1 MIRPINELYLEMNKL
16 IQKEYDNI
24 ELKRSLNEEYISKGL
39 NPKTVILLFD
49 EKVLPQQLNEI
60 QLIAFCN
67 GVYNIFKNK
76 EYNAKT
82 YFSEAMINSYRNY
95 INIEEPINRIKLN
108 NVIRVNDFDYVTVI
122 KYKDLYE
129 YFSSNLIQYNMS
141 IQRYSTFKKLGQEYI
156 KTPTVDMNTVRSI
169 EQTALEG
176 KLEMTQIVL
185 TLLVQDNEIP
195 KMAFKEKIDN
205 MGELIIDEPIYCNEG
220 FHRLT
225 GICSSVAKYKAKTGK
240 WLDGELSVRIV
251 IADKSKAIR
260 IMRQSFLRSNTDQS
274 YLKAI
279 TENDLTV
286 FMNKVINQSK
296 TFKNHVSDTFEECK
310 YMKTRTYKTLLID
323 ILKKTDIQ
331 FNNKSEVLIKSKR
344 YAESIDVFYDF
355 TKDWELSPNT
365 IGLFLWFAYKID
377 QIKEENIEIY
387 YKIAEAIEDIS
398 EQQIKEWKLEYKTV
412 KLNLVIQYFD
422 GIFKEVQNG

>member
-1 MIRPINELYLEMNKL
+1 MIRPINELYLEINKL

-24 ELKRSLNEEYISKGL
+24 ELKRSLNEEYVSKGL
-39 NPKTVILLFD
+39 NPKTVVLLFD

-67 GVYNIFKNK
+67 GVYNVFRNK

-82 YFSEAMINSYRNY
+82 YFSEAMINSYKNY
-95 INIEEPINRIKLN
+95 INVEEPINRIKLN

-156 KTPTVDMNTVRSI
+156 KTPTVDMDTIHSI

-185 TLLVQDNEIP
+185 TLLVQGNEIP
-195 KMAFKEKIDN
+195 KIVFKEKIDN

-225 GICSSVAKYKAKTGK
+225 GICSSVAKYKVKTNE

-260 IMRQSFLRSNTDQS
+260 IMRQSFLRSNTSQD

-279 TENDLTV
+279 TENDITIFLD
-286 FMNKVINQSK
+286 KVISQSK
-296 TFKNHVSDTFEECK
+296 LKGHISDTFEECK
-310 YMKTRTYKTLLID
+310 AMKTYTYRTIMID
-323 ILKKTDIQ
+323 ILNKCEISY
-331 FNNKSEVLIKSKR
+331 NNKSEVLIKSKKFGEYIDIMIDFLGEFELIPNL
-344 YAESIDVFYDF
+344 YAMLLYC
-355 TKDWELSPNT
+355 
-365 IGLFLWFAYKID
+365 AYKID
-377 QIKEENIEIY
+377 RNNYDGIEIY

-398 EQQIKEWKLEYKTV
+398 GQQIKEWKLEYKTV

-422 GIFKEVQNG
+422 NIFREVQ

>member
-1 MIRPINELYLEMNKL
+1 MVIQPLDKLYLEINKL

-24 ELKRSLNEEYISKGL
+24 ELKRSLNEEYVNKGL
-39 NPKTVILLFD
+39 NPKTVVLLFD

-67 GVYNIFKNK
+67 GVYNIFRNK

-82 YFSEAMINSYRNY
+82 YFSEAMINSYKNY
-95 INIEEPINRIKLN
+95 INVEEPINRIKLN

-156 KTPTVDMNTVRSI
+156 KTPTVDMDTIHSI

-185 TLLVQDNEIP
+185 TLLVQGNEIP
-195 KMAFKEKIDN
+195 KIVFKEKIDN

-225 GICSSVAKYKAKTGK
+225 GICSSVAKYKVKTGK

-260 IMRQSFLRSNTDQS
+260 IMRQSFLRSNTSQD

-279 TENDLTV
+279 TENDITIFLD
-286 FMNKVINQSK
+286 KVISQSK
-296 TFKNHVSDTFEECK
+296 LKGHISDTFEECK
-310 YMKTRTYKTLLID
+310 AMKTYTYRTIMID
-323 ILKKTDIQ
+323 ILNKCEISY
-331 FNNKSEVLIKSKR
+331 NNKSEVLIKSKKFSEYIDIMIDFMGEFKLIPNL
-344 YAESIDVFYDF
+344 YAILLYC
-355 TKDWELSPNT
+355 
-365 IGLFLWFAYKID
+365 AYKID
-377 QIKEENIEIY
+377 RNNYDGIEIY

-398 EQQIKEWKLEYKTV
+398 EKQTKEWKLEYKTV

-422 GIFKEVQNG
+422 NIFKEEQ

>member
-1 MIRPINELYLEMNKL
+1 MIRPINELYLEINKL

-24 ELKRSLNEEYISKGL
+24 ELKRSLNEEYVSKGL
-39 NPKTVILLFD
+39 NPKTVVLLFD

-67 GVYNIFKNK
+67 GVYNIFRNK

-82 YFSEAMINSYRNY
+82 YFSEAMINSYKNY
-95 INIEEPINRIKLN
+95 INVEESINRIKLN

-156 KTPTVDMNTVRSI
+156 KTPTVDMDTIHSI

-185 TLLVQDNEIP
+185 TLLVQGNEIP
-195 KMAFKEKIDN
+195 KIVFKEKIDN

-225 GICSSVAKYKAKTGK
+225 GICSSVAKYKAKTNE

-260 IMRQSFLRSNTDQS
+260 IMRQSFLRSNTSQD

-279 TENDLTV
+279 TENDVTIFLD
-286 FMNKVINQSK
+286 KVINQSK
-296 TFKNHVSDTFEECK
+296 LKGHISDTFEECK
-310 YMKTRTYKTLLID
+310 AMKTYTYRTIMID
-323 ILKKTDIQ
+323 ILNKCDISY
-331 FNNKSEVLIKSKR
+331 NNKSEVLIKSKKFGEYIDIMIDFMGEFKLIPNL
-344 YAESIDVFYDF
+344 YAMLLYC
-355 TKDWELSPNT
+355 
-365 IGLFLWFAYKID
+365 AYKID
-377 QIKEENIEIY
+377 RNNCDGIEIY
-387 YKIAEAIEDIS
+387 YKIGEAIEDIS
-398 EQQIKEWKLEYKTV
+398 EQQIKDWKLEYKTV

-422 GIFKEVQNG
+422 NIFKEGQ

>member
-1 MIRPINELYLEMNKL
+1 MIRPINELYLEINKL

-24 ELKRSLNEEYISKGL
+24 ELKRSLNEEYVSKGL
-39 NPKTVILLFD
+39 NPKTVVLLFD

-67 GVYNIFKNK
+67 GVYNIFRNK

-82 YFSEAMINSYRNY
+82 YFSEAMINSYKNY
-95 INIEEPINRIKLN
+95 INVEELINRIKLN

-156 KTPTVDMNTVRSI
+156 KTPTVDMDTIHSI

-185 TLLVQDNEIP
+185 TLLVQGNEIP
-195 KMAFKEKIDN
+195 KIVFKEKIDN

-225 GICSSVAKYKAKTGK
+225 GICSSVAKYKVKTGK

-260 IMRQSFLRSNTDQS
+260 IMRQSFLRSNTNQD

-279 TENDLTV
+279 TENDVTIFLD
-286 FMNKVINQSK
+286 KVINQSK
-296 TFKNHVSDTFEECK
+296 LKGHISDTFEECK
-310 YMKTRTYKTLLID
+310 AMKTYTYRTIMID
-323 ILKKTDIQ
+323 ILNKCDISY
-331 FNNKSEVLIKSKR
+331 NNKSEVLIKSKKFGEYIDIIIDFMGEFKLIPNL
-344 YAESIDVFYDF
+344 YAMLLYC
-355 TKDWELSPNT
+355 
-365 IGLFLWFAYKID
+365 AYKID
-377 QIKEENIEIY
+377 RNNYDGIEIY
-387 YKIAEAIEDIS
+387 YKIGEAIEDIS

-422 GIFKEVQNG
+422 NIFKEE

>member
-1 MIRPINELYLEMNKL
+1 MIRPINELYLEINKL

-24 ELKRSLNEEYISKGL
+24 ELKRSLNEEYVSKGL
-39 NPKTVILLFD
+39 NPKTVVLLFD

-67 GVYNIFKNK
+67 GVYNVFRNK

-82 YFSEAMINSYRNY
+82 YFSEAMINSYKNY
-95 INIEEPINRIKLN
+95 INVEEPINRIKLN

-156 KTPTVDMNTVRSI
+156 KTPTVDMDTIHSI

-185 TLLVQDNEIP
+185 TLLVQGNEIP
-195 KMAFKEKIDN
+195 KIVFKEKIDN

-225 GICSSVAKYKAKTGK
+225 GICSSVAKYKVKTNE

-260 IMRQSFLRSNTDQS
+260 IMRQSFLRSNTSQD

-279 TENDLTV
+279 TENDITIFLD
-286 FMNKVINQSK
+286 KVISQSK
-296 TFKNHVSDTFEECK
+296 LKGHISDTFEECK
-310 YMKTRTYKTLLID
+310 AMKTYTYRTIMID
-323 ILKKTDIQ
+323 ILNKCEISY
-331 FNNKSEVLIKSKR
+331 NNKSEVLIKSKKFGEYIDIMIDFLGEFELIPNL
-344 YAESIDVFYDF
+344 YAMLLYC
-355 TKDWELSPNT
+355 
-365 IGLFLWFAYKID
+365 AYKID
-377 QIKEENIEIY
+377 RNNYDGIEIY

-398 EQQIKEWKLEYKTV
+398 GQQIKEWKLEYKTV

-422 GIFKEVQNG
+422 DIFREVQ

>member
-1 MIRPINELYLEMNKL
+1 MIRPINELYLEINKL

-24 ELKRSLNEEYISKGL
+24 ELKRSLNEEYVSKGL
-39 NPKTVILLFD
+39 NPKTVVLLFD

-67 GVYNIFKNK
+67 GVYNIFRNK

-82 YFSEAMINSYRNY
+82 YFSEAMINSYKNY
-95 INIEEPINRIKLN
+95 INVEEPINRIKLN

-156 KTPTVDMNTVRSI
+156 KTPTVDMDTIHSI

-185 TLLVQDNEIP
+185 TLLIQGNEIP
-195 KMAFKEKIDN
+195 KIVFKEKIDN

-225 GICSSVAKYKAKTGK
+225 GICSSVAKYKVKTGK

-260 IMRQSFLRSNTDQS
+260 IMRQSFLRSNTNQD

-279 TENDLTV
+279 TENDVTIFLD
-286 FMNKVINQSK
+286 KVINQSK
-296 TFKNHVSDTFEECK
+296 LKGHISDTFEECK
-310 YMKTRTYKTLLID
+310 AMKTYTYRTIMID
-323 ILKKTDIQ
+323 ILNRCDISY
-331 FNNKSEVLIKSKR
+331 NNKSEVLIKSKKFGE
-344 YAESIDVFYDF
+344 YIDVIIDF
-355 TKDWELSPNT
+355 MGEFKLIPN
-365 IGLFLWFAYKID
+365 LYAMLLYCAYKID
-377 QIKEENIEIY
+377 RNDCDGIEVY

-422 GIFKEVQNG
+422 NIFKEEQ

>member
-1 MIRPINELYLEMNKL
+1 MVIQPLDKLYLEINKL

-24 ELKRSLNEEYISKGL
+24 ELKRSLNEEYVSKGL
-39 NPKTVILLFD
+39 NPKTVVLLFD

-67 GVYNIFKNK
+67 GVYNIFRNK

-82 YFSEAMINSYRNY
+82 YFSEAMINSYKNY
-95 INIEEPINRIKLN
+95 INVEEPINRIKLN

-156 KTPTVDMNTVRSI
+156 KTPTVDMDTIHSI

-185 TLLVQDNEIP
+185 TLLIQGNEIP
-195 KMAFKEKIDN
+195 KIVFKEKIDN

-225 GICSSVAKYKAKTGK
+225 GICSSVAKYKVKTGK

-260 IMRQSFLRSNTDQS
+260 IMRQSFLRSNTNQD

-279 TENDLTV
+279 TENDVTIFLD
-286 FMNKVINQSK
+286 KVINQSK
-296 TFKNHVSDTFEECK
+296 LKGHISDTFEECK
-310 YMKTRTYKTLLID
+310 AMKTYTYRTIMID
-323 ILKKTDIQ
+323 ILNRCDISY
-331 FNNKSEVLIKSKR
+331 NNKSEVLIKSKKFGE
-344 YAESIDVFYDF
+344 YIDVIIDF
-355 TKDWELSPNT
+355 MGEFKLIPN
-365 IGLFLWFAYKID
+365 LYAMLLYCAYKID
-377 QIKEENIEIY
+377 RNDCDGIEVY

-422 GIFKEVQNG
+422 NIFKEEQ

>member
-1 MIRPINELYLEMNKL
+1 MIRPINELYLEINKL

-24 ELKRSLNEEYISKGL
+24 ELKRSLNEEYVSKGL
-39 NPKTVILLFD
+39 NPKTVVLLFD

-67 GVYNIFKNK
+67 GVYNIFRNK

-82 YFSEAMINSYRNY
+82 YFSEAMINSYKNY
-95 INIEEPINRIKLN
+95 INVEELINRIKLN

-156 KTPTVDMNTVRSI
+156 KTPTVDMDTIHSI

-185 TLLVQDNEIP
+185 TLLVQGNEIP
-195 KMAFKEKIDN
+195 KIVFKEKIDN

-225 GICSSVAKYKAKTGK
+225 GICSSVAKYKVKTGK

-260 IMRQSFLRSNTDQS
+260 IMRQSFLRSNTNQD

-279 TENDLTV
+279 TENDVTIFLD
-286 FMNKVINQSK
+286 KVINQSK
-296 TFKNHVSDTFEECK
+296 LKGHISDTFEECK
-310 YMKTRTYKTLLID
+310 AMKTYTYRTIMID
-323 ILKKTDIQ
+323 ILNKCDISY
-331 FNNKSEVLIKSKR
+331 NNKSEVLIKSKKFGEYIDIIIDFMGEFKLIPNL
-344 YAESIDVFYDF
+344 YAMLLYC
-355 TKDWELSPNT
+355 
-365 IGLFLWFAYKID
+365 AYKID
-377 QIKEENIEIY
+377 RNNYDGIEIY
-387 YKIAEAIEDIS
+387 YKIGEAIEDIS
-398 EQQIKEWKLEYKTV
+398 EQQIKDWKLEYKTV

-422 GIFKEVQNG
+422 NIFKEEQ